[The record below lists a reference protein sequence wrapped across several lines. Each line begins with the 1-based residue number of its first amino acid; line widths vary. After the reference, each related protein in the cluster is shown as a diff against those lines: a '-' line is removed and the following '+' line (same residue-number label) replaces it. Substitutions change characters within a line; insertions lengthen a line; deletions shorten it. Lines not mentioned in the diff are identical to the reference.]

1 MYVYLVRIL
10 IIIFTI
16 IVGCHLVTSV
26 SSVLAT
32 RDIES
37 MTNSDTLD
45 TLDTSD
51 TLDTLDTSDTSDT
64 PNLNNACVQAVLYNK
79 KRLDNIQKTINKV
92 ENPFDGRKNLTI
104 TQNTKDINLLSNS
117 IKDQGNSLAGNITP
131 DTASLV

>member
-16 IVGCHLVTSV
+16 IVGCHLVASV

-37 MTNSDTLD
+37 MTNSDT
-45 TLDTSD
+45 
-51 TLDTLDTSDTSDT
+51 SDTSDT
-64 PNLNNACVQAVLYNK
+64 TNLNNACVQAVLYNK

-117 IKDQGNSLAGNITP
+117 IKDQGNSLAGNITS
-131 DTASLV
+131 DTAPLV

>member
-32 RDIES
+32 RGIES
-37 MTNSDTLD
+37 MTSSDTS
-45 TLDTSD
+45 DTSD
-51 TLDTLDTSDTSDT
+51 TLDTSDTSDTSDT

-104 TQNTKDINLLSNS
+104 TQNTKDINSLSNS

>member
-1 MYVYLVRIL
+1 MMYMYVYLVRIL

-37 MTNSDTLD
+37 MTN
-45 TLDTSD
+45 
-51 TLDTLDTSDTSDT
+51 SDTSDT

-104 TQNTKDINLLSNS
+104 TQNTKDINSLSNS
-117 IKDQGNSLAGNITP
+117 IKDQGNSLAGNITT
-131 DTASLV
+131 DTAPLV